1 MRAEKKKCRKDDYS
15 IKASTGGSDCTDR
28 PVQAGKAAYTKH
40 LQGGETYQNTSR
52 SLMTE
57 GAVHT

>member
-40 LQGGETYQNTSR
+40 LQGGGNISEHKP
-52 SLMTE
+52 
-57 GAVHT
+57 VPHD